1 MSLDTY
7 VWETES
13 SFLRQDKEKCD
24 GKTVV
29 KGIGTR
35 DKSFT
40 KEKTQSCS
48 FAKKIEMCIPLSSSL
63 NICENS
69 GQWGT

>member
-1 MSLDTY
+1 MDTFPSEPETGGQAWYYQPFQMSLDTY

-35 DKSFT
+35 DNPL
-40 KEKTQSCS
+40 QR
-48 FAKKIEMCIPLSSSL
+48 KKLRVVHL
-63 NICENS
+63 
-69 GQWGT
+69 QRK